1 LKYGQF
7 CVEYF
12 ERIEKMRIVKGIS
25 ICALCALCLLVLHG
39 CGGKKADANKPISE
53 VKAEAGKMD
62 VGQLRD
68 MAMAYKEAIVAKE
81 ADVDKVVTKL
91 KEIPV
96 TKMIG
101 DEAKQLK
108 TDIDNITT
116 SISALKERFEIYY
129 QKLKEK
135 GGDLSGL
142 EL

>member
-1 LKYGQF
+1 MKTVNCMTFWFLLA
-7 CVEYF
+7 VWAL
-12 ERIEKMRIVKGIS
+12 VIS
-25 ICALCALCLLVLHG
+25 G

-53 VKAEAGKMD
+53 VKTEAEKMD
-62 VGQLRD
+62 AGQLRN
-68 MAMAYKEAIVAKE
+68 MAMTYKESIVAKK
-81 ADVDKVVTKL
+81 ADLEKLAAKL
-91 KEIPV
+91 KEIPIAEI
-96 TKMIG
+96 MG

-108 TDIDNITT
+108 TDIDNFTK